1 MSENTNT
8 REEEIIKLVQRQT
21 NYDEDTVKEKL
32 KEHNNNYINVIKEYI
47 VGTTKKEETKEE
59 IKKSVNQQIFGEI
72 RGFMD
77 DVNKKFEHRKVLA
90 KRQLYFQ
97 QAAMAAMNEK
107 QKQENA
113 LLNRKNESIQ
123 QNKNE
128 PTPFEK
134 PKFEN
139 VLPQKL
145 PDGTL
150 SMEDISNNNI
160 PQIYK
165 EKNKVVSMIKHPPN
179 KFSKSL

>member
-1 MSENTNT
+1 MSENTT
-8 REEEIIKLVQRQT
+8 SREEEIIKLVQRQT
-21 NYDEDTVKEKL
+21 NYDEETVKEKL
-32 KEHNNNYINVIKEYI
+32 KEHNNNYINVIKEYVI
-47 VGTTKKEETKEE
+47 GTTKQTEVKEE

-77 DVNKKFEHRKVLA
+77 DVNKNFERRKVLA
-90 KRQLYFQ
+90 KRQLYYQ

-107 QKQENA
+107 QKKQNA
-113 LLNRKNESIQ
+113 ILNRKNETIQ
-123 QNKNE
+123 QNKND

-134 PKFEN
+134 PTFEN

-165 EKNKVVSMIKHPPN
+165 EKNQVVSMIKHPPN

>member
-1 MSENTNT
+1 MSENTNN
-8 REEEIIKLVQRQT
+8 RKEEIIKLIIRQT
-21 NYDEDTVKEKL
+21 NYDTKTIEQKM
-32 KEHNNNYINVIKEYI
+32 KEHDNNYINVIKEYV
-47 VGTTKKEETKEE
+47 VGTIKTEKNKEE

-77 DVNKKFEHRKVLA
+77 NVNTQYENRNVLA
-90 KRQLYFQ
+90 KRQLYYQ
-97 QAAMAAMNEK
+97 QAALAAMNEK
-107 QKQENA
+107 QKQQNTI
-113 LLNRKNESIQ
+113 LNRKIDSIQ

-128 PTPFEK
+128 PSPFEK
-134 PKFEN
+134 PIFEN

-165 EKNKVVSMIKHPPN
+165 ETNEVVSMIQHPPN
-179 KFSKSL
+179 RFSNSL

>member
-1 MSENTNT
+1 MSETTNN
-8 REEEIIKLVQRQT
+8 RAEEIIKLVKRQT
-21 NYDEDTVKEKL
+21 NYDDETIEK
-32 KEHNNNYINVIKEYI
+32 KMIEHNNNYINVIKEYI
-47 VGTTKKEETKEE
+47 VGSVKTEKKKED

-90 KRQLYFQ
+90 KRQLYYQ
-97 QAAMAAMNEK
+97 QAALAAMNQK
-107 QKQENA
+107 QKEENTI
-113 LLNRKNESIQ
+113 LNRKNDSIQ
-123 QNKNE
+123 QKKNE

-139 VLPQKL
+139 VMPQKL

-165 EKNKVVSMIKHPPN
+165 EKKDVVSMIQHPPN
-179 KFSKSL
+179 RFSKSL

>member
-1 MSENTNT
+1 
-8 REEEIIKLVQRQT
+8 
-21 NYDEDTVKEKL
+21 
-32 KEHNNNYINVIKEYI
+32 
-47 VGTTKKEETKEE
+47 
-59 IKKSVNQQIFGEI
+59 
-72 RGFMD
+72 MD
-77 DVNKKFEHRKVLA
+77 DVNKNFERRKVLA
-90 KRQLYFQ
+90 KRQLYYQ

-107 QKQENA
+107 QKQNA
-113 LLNRKNESIQ
+113 ILNRKNETIQ
-123 QNKNE
+123 QNKND

-134 PKFEN
+134 PTFEN

-165 EKNKVVSMIKHPPN
+165 EKNQVVSMIKHPPN